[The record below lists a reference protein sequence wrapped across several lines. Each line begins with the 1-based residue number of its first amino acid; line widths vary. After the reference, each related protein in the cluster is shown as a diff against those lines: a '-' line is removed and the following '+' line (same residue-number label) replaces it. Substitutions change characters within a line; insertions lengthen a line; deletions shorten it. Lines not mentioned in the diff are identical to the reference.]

1 MNSEQELLQ
10 KLMVSKKIME
20 KHDQIGRGGIG
31 GAGGFSSPN
40 VEEYQPVN
48 ATYNLPQEFLQ
59 EQQSPKIESP
69 KGPPSQDR
77 ILNSKLPDEI
87 KRLMIEHPIEQ
98 PNMGMGSNSML
109 SNELVE
115 KASRLMNVNAKGDVM
130 NENKSQ
136 RPQMQQSVSNSISA
150 DEIKNIVRETVE
162 EVLYENGLIVESESN
177 SNEVFKFRVGDR
189 IFEGK
194 LTKVKRV
201 SK

>member
-1 MNSEQELLQ
+1 
-10 KLMVSKKIME
+10 MVSKKIME
-20 KHDQIGRGGIG
+20 RHDQIGRGG
-31 GAGGFSSPN
+31 ASSGGFSSPN

-59 EQQSPKIESP
+59 EQQTPKIDIP
-69 KGPPSQDR
+69 KGAPSQDR

-98 PNMGMGSNSML
+98 PNMGAGSNSIL

-115 KASRLMNVNAKGDVM
+115 KASRLMNVNAKGDVLS
-130 NENKSQ
+130 ENRPQKSQ
-136 RPQMQQSVSNSISA
+136 TQQSISNSITSE
-150 DEIKNIVRETVE
+150 EIKNIVRETVE
-162 EVLYENGLIVESESN
+162 EVLYENGLLVESESN

-194 LTKVKRV
+194 LTKIKRV

>member
-59 EQQSPKIESP
+59 EQQSPKIEPP

-98 PNMGMGSNSML
+98 PNIGMGSNSVL
-109 SNELVE
+109 SSELVE

-130 NENKSQ
+130 SENKSQ
-136 RPQMQQSVSNSISA
+136 RPQTQQSVSNSISA
-150 DEIKNIVRETVE
+150 EEIKNIVRETVE
-162 EVLYENGLIVESESN
+162 EVLYENGLLVESESN